1 MLTHLARFRFS
12 LTTLLLVVTWSA
24 AVLWMNTSPN
34 EHWWPPN
41 LIYCLTGY
49 PWVYAKYATTSGH
62 GLAEAGDVSW
72 NFTGLAG
79 DCAVGLLLV
88 TALTWGSKQVLL
100 FRFRFSLATLLLLAA
115 WSGVALWMNVMP
127 RVSSYEV
134 AAGTFFFGVKAND
147 AFERHVARWG
157 WPCCYVGDS
166 SSERASLS
174 RLPPRGQIDYRA
186 LFLDIAVG
194 VLLIGALTWGSSQVL
209 RRVGVRLRRRSA
221 LLLGKGESLD
231 SHANKAAPTRTPS
244 AG

>member
-1 MLTHLARFRFS
+1 M
-12 LTTLLLVVTWSA
+12 
-24 AVLWMNTSPN
+24 
-34 EHWWPPN
+34 
-41 LIYCLTGY
+41 
-49 PWVYAKYATTSGH
+49 
-62 GLAEAGDVSW
+62 
-72 NFTGLAG
+72 
-79 DCAVGLLLV
+79 
-88 TALTWGSKQVLL
+88 LL
-100 FRFRFSLATLLLLAA
+100 FRFRFSLATLLLLVA
-115 WSGVALWMNVMP
+115 WSAVALWMNVTP
-127 RVSSYEV
+127 RVSSHQV
-134 AAGTFFFGVKAND
+134 AAGTWVFGVEVSE

-157 WPCCYVGDS
+157 WPCCYAADS
-166 SSERASLS
+166 SFERASLS